1 MSEYVSFTYKSI
13 GNFCHLL
20 LNIQY
25 EKTHTPREITV
36 FHQRFDNDETDN
48 LIEEILVKLFPNGAN
63 IGEKE
68 LIQLTSYIENF
79 MLKDKKTQDLFV
91 EYDKKHYSYYVY
103 FKPDNIVYECGFA
116 EHAKIVKE
124 ICLNFFK
131 DFDDID
137 PLYIKKFIIENFEI
151 SSDNSTV
158 ESISNDYNYIARAIL
173 IKNRRF
179 QESTGLSM
187 VRGMIAKVDEN
198 IRSDTE

>member
-1 MSEYVSFTYKSI
+1 MRKYVNFTYKSI
-13 GNFCHLL
+13 GNICHLL
-20 LNIQY
+20 LDIQY
-25 EKTHTPREITV
+25 EKTHTPREISV

-79 MLKDKKTQDLFV
+79 MLKDKETQDLFV
-91 EYDKKHYSYYVY
+91 EYDKRQYPYYVY
-103 FKPDNIVYECGFA
+103 FKPDNIVYECKFA
-116 EHAKIVKE
+116 GHSKIVTE
-124 ICLNFFK
+124 ICCNFFK

-137 PLYIKKFIIENFEI
+137 PQYIKKFILENFEI

-158 ESISNDYNYIARAIL
+158 ESISNDYNYITKQIL

-179 QESTGLSM
+179 QTATGLSM
-187 VRGMIAKVDEN
+187 VRRMIAKAE
-198 IRSDTE
+198 